1 MGTGGLTHFILAVII
16 VGFSGIVAQ
25 TILLR
30 EMLIIFSGNEFSIG
44 IIIGSW
50 VAWEAIG
57 AFLGGKISDR
67 LREHGGLLSWL
78 MLLFSISFPC
88 SVYLVRIAKMT
99 MGISPDMGV
108 GVIEILYSSL
118 IILFFT
124 GSFHGMLFTVACAWY
139 NRISG
144 DPSSSTGKIYF
155 FEMLGT
161 IVGGVLV
168 SYIFIP
174 ALNSFEIAI
183 GLASLNALICLAML
197 LFSGITRKAFTVISG
212 FTVLVCSIIL
222 LAGGGAD
229 RIHLQSV
236 AKQWTG
242 KKVVSY
248 ENSLYQNIVVTRD
261 QDQLTFYTDGIPLA
275 TVPVPDITFVE
286 EFSHIPLLVHPDPR
300 EILVLG
306 GEAGGV
312 IHEILK
318 YPGIRIIDYVE
329 IDPQLLLTIKNFSS
343 PLANREFADKR
354 LALHYVD
361 GRIFVNE
368 TKRKY
373 DVVLLGIA
381 PPLTLQANR
390 FFTQE
395 FFKDIRNILSE
406 KGILSLYLTGST
418 SYYSNE
424 LKYFNACIYGTI
436 KSVFPHVFAVPGDFN
451 LFIAS
456 VTNQSTGISS
466 LLLSRRLAERG
477 IRTNLINQ
485 VHLDYRL
492 QDDRQKWYISLVDIP
507 RVPVNRDFAPKG
519 LYYNILFNNLL
530 FTPSLKPL
538 FDAMS
543 AIDIYPV
550 ATIFGVVFLIFLGLQ
565 RKYQTISLPFAI
577 TTTGFTAMVIQ
588 LILLFGFQVVY
599 GFVFYEIG
607 ILITAFMA
615 GLAIGGILTAA
626 WPRHGKRELGIFMK
640 AEFGIILL
648 AILLLFFFR
657 YLEAGVHMEPTFIR
671 IAFLMLL
678 LISGF
683 LTGVEFPLA
692 NRLYLKRTDSF
703 SFQRNEFGKTV
714 GLLYCVDLLGG
725 WVGGVLGGFLL
736 IPTLGIIQGC
746 LALAILKACSFLLLI
761 TFPRK

>member
-1 MGTGGLTHFILAVII
+1 MTTGGFTHFIFAVII

-50 VAWEAIG
+50 VVWEAIG

-78 MLLFSISFPC
+78 MLLFSVSFPC
-88 SVYLVRIAKMT
+88 SVYLVRIIKGLTGVA
-99 MGISPDMGV
+99 PDMGV

-118 IILFFT
+118 IILLPT
-124 GSFHGMLFTVACAWY
+124 GFFHGMLFTLACAMY
-139 NRISG
+139 NRITG
-144 DPSSSTGKIYF
+144 GTSSSIGKIYF
-155 FEMLGT
+155 YEMLGT

-174 ALNSFEIAI
+174 TLNSFEIAI
-183 GLASLNALICLAML
+183 GVASLNALICLAML
-197 LFSGITRKAFTVISG
+197 LFSGITRKTFTVISG
-212 FTVLVCSIIL
+212 FAVLVCSIVL

-229 RIHLQSV
+229 RLHLESI
-236 AKQWTG
+236 AKQWIG
-242 KKVVSY
+242 KKVISY
-248 ENSLYQNIVVTRD
+248 ENSLYQNIVVTRN
-261 QDQLTFYTDGIPLA
+261 QDQLTFYTDGIPVA
-275 TVPVPDITFVE
+275 TTPVPDITFVE
-286 EFSHIPLLVHPDPR
+286 EFSHIPLLAHPDPK

-306 GEAGGV
+306 GGTGGV

-318 YPGIRIIDYVE
+318 HPGVRTVDYVE
-329 IDPQLLLTIKNFSS
+329 IDPQFLLTVKKFST
-343 PLANREFADKR
+343 PLVNQELTDKR
-354 LALHYVD
+354 LIPHYVD
-361 GRIFVNE
+361 GRIFVKE
-368 TKRKY
+368 TRRKY
-373 DVVLLGIA
+373 DVVLLGVG

-395 FFKDIRNILSE
+395 FFKNIRKILNE
-406 KGILSLYLTGST
+406 QGILSLSITGST

-424 LKYFNACIYGTI
+424 LKYMNACIHRTI
-436 KSVFPHVFAVPGDFN
+436 KSVFPHVFVVPGDYN

-456 VTNQSTGISS
+456 VTSHNAGISPI
-466 LLLSRRLAERG
+466 LLSRRLAERG
-477 IRTNLINQ
+477 IRTNLINH
-485 VHLDYRL
+485 VHLDYRFQEDRL
-492 QDDRQKWYISLVDIP
+492 QWYNSLVDLP
-507 RVPVNRDFAPKG
+507 RVPVNKDFAPKG

-543 AIDIYPV
+543 AIDIYSIAV
-550 ATIFGVVFLIFLGLQ
+550 IFGAVFLIFLGLQ
-565 RKYQTISLPFAI
+565 RKYQTISLPYAL
-577 TTTGFTAMVIQ
+577 TTTGFAAMVFQ
-588 LILLFGFQVVY
+588 LILLFGFQIVY

-615 GLAIGGILTAA
+615 GLAIGGILTAT
-626 WPRHGKRELGIFMK
+626 WPRHGRRELGIFMK
-640 AEFGIILL
+640 IEFGIILL
-648 AILLLFFFR
+648 AILLFFFFR
-657 YLEAGVHMEPTFIR
+657 SLEAGVHVEPIFMR
-671 IAFLMLL
+671 IAFLVLL

-683 LTGVEFPLA
+683 LTGMEFPLA
-692 NRLYLKRTDSF
+692 NRLYLKQTDYF
-703 SFQRNEFGKTV
+703 SIRREKLGKTV

-746 LALAILKACSFLLLI
+746 LALAILKAGSFLLLL